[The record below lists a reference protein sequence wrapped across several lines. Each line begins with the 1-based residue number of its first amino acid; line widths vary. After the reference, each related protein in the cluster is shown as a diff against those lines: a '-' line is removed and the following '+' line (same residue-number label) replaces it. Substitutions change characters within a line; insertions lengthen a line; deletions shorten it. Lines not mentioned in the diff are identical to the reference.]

1 MKQNSIK
8 NVVAIGIGAALFIII
23 GMLINIPTPVPNT
36 SIQLQYAVLAL
47 FAIIFGP
54 TVGFFT
60 GFIGHALKDAFQFGS
75 PWWSWVIISGLIG
88 LSIGLLSRSVNIN
101 KGYISTVDYIK
112 FNLTQILTNIIGWA
126 LIAPYGDIFIYNEP
140 QSKVFTQGILTATVN
155 SITIGI
161 GGSLLL
167 AIYAKTRVK
176 KGSLRKD

>member
-75 PWWSWVIISGLIG
+75 PWWTWVIISGLLG
-88 LSIGLLSRSVNIN
+88 LTIGLLSRTIKID
-101 KGYISTVDYIK
+101 KGYLSLVDYLK
-112 FNLTQILTNIIGWA
+112 FNAVQIITNAIGWGI
-126 LIAPYGDIFIYNEP
+126 IAPYGDIYIYHEP
-140 QSKVFTQGILTATVN
+140 QVKVFTQGLLTASVN
-155 SITIGI
+155 SVTIGI

-167 AIYAKTRVK
+167 AIYAKTRVQ
-176 KGSLRKD
+176 KGSLAKD

>member
-101 KGYISTVDYIK
+101 KGYISTVDYI
-112 FNLTQILTNIIGWA
+112 
-126 LIAPYGDIFIYNEP
+126 
-140 QSKVFTQGILTATVN
+140 N
-155 SITIGI
+155 SI
-161 GGSLLL
+161 LL
-167 AIYAKTRVK
+167 KF
-176 KGSLRKD
+176 